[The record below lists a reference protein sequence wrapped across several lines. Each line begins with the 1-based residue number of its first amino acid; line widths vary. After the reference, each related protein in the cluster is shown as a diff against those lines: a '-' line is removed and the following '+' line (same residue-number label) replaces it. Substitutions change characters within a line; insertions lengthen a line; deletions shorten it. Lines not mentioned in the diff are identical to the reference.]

1 MIIKINDQ
9 YMTGAVLNTA
19 DLPEGFSYFPAFKAG
34 SQTFCYVTDGMSN
47 YIGVPFQ
54 AVGMPDPVIDN
65 LPRMVGV
72 PILDLFGLPHGK
84 P

>member
-1 MIIKINDQ
+1 MIVKINDN
-9 YMTGAVLNTA
+9 YMTGSVLNTA
-19 DLPEGFSYFPAFKAG
+19 EPPEGFSFFPAFKAG
-34 SQTFCYVTDGMSN
+34 TQTFCYVTDGMDN

-54 AVGMPDPVIDN
+54 VVGMPDPVINN

-72 PILDLFGLPHGK
+72 QILDAYGLPHGK